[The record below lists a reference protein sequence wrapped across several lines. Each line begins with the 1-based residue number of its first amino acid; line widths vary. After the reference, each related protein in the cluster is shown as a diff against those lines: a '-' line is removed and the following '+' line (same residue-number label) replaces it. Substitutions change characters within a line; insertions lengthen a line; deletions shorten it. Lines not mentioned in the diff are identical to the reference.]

1 MEEKKLNDLVEISDD
16 ALDEVAGG
24 LSVTNNLKPKSGAAG
39 FHTSPDNVLRKAA
52 EEIKK
57 ATGQRNRYND
67 GSSGIRSV

>member
-24 LSVTNNLKPKSGAAG
+24 LSVTNNLKPKSAAV
-39 FHTSPDNVLRKAA
+39 FNTSPDNVFRKAA